1 LRKQD
6 IAMRTLGYFF
16 LWMGYSLYSLS
27 GLGVY
32 APTCMDFAML
42 DGKNDVRLDVAVLPI
57 SLGLRSTVS
66 YGLTDHVL
74 IQADAK
80 YHDNQYYGQ
89 LVSGWYS
96 NADSRVLEVLGGA
109 SVGYGND
116 RLHDRESWHSGNY
129 ITCFLQGNMGWKNLA
144 NKHID
149 VAFGARCGYY
159 YASLI
164 NSAFFGNTVK
174 EEDVVAHSFFVE
186 PNINFRFG
194 WEKLKFNLKTGYNFH
209 HVSALCP
216 GKGAHTGMGDFVS
229 MELSLNYHF

>member
-1 LRKQD
+1 
-6 IAMRTLGYFF
+6 
-16 LWMGYSLYSLS
+16 
-27 GLGVY
+27 
-32 APTCMDFAML
+32 
-42 DGKNDVRLDVAVLPI
+42 
-57 SLGLRSTVS
+57 
-66 YGLTDHVL
+66 
-74 IQADAK
+74 
-80 YHDNQYYGQ
+80 
-89 LVSGWYS
+89 
-96 NADSRVLEVLGGA
+96 
-109 SVGYGND
+109 
-116 RLHDRESWHSGNY
+116 
-129 ITCFLQGNMGWKNLA
+129 MGWKNLA

-216 GKGAHTGMGDFVS
+216 DKDAHAGMGDFVS